1 MDNHF
6 FERPILNSPY
16 SYPERH
22 WELDSEGQPT
32 QKILAT
38 RRRAEFITPIPKPK
52 KQKRKPNQDALI
64 FDEGKGLSTQKQ
76 QYDPTSIINDLR
88 FQVDQWRKLPNP
100 TDWLLTAQT
109 ERLLQHWRPHHFNS
123 FRPFFCQVEAVETAI
138 WLTEVAPKLGK
149 IGKGFIENLANAN
162 RDANP
167 ELLRVALKLAT
178 GAGKT
183 TVMAML
189 IAWQTINAVRRPNSS
204 HFTRGFLIVA
214 PGLTIRARL
223 RVLQPNDPDSYYG
236 NLELIPEEM
245 LGDLERAKILIT
257 NYHAFKLRD
266 RMELSKGGRS
276 LLQGRGPELETLE
289 TEGQM
294 IQRVMPDLMGLKN
307 IMVLNDDAH
316 HCYREKPGD
325 ADEPDLTA
333 EDKQEAEK
341 NSEAARLWIN
351 GLEAVHT
358 KLWITQ
364 IVDLSA
370 TPFFL
375 SGSGYAEGTLFP
387 WTVSDF
393 SLMDAIECGIVKLP
407 RVPVADNLPGR
418 DMPIYRNLWDHISKE
433 MPKKG
438 RGKSGELDPLKLPNE
453 LQTALYALY
462 GHYEKTYE
470 EWKKAAID
478 VPPVFIVVCN
488 NTSTSQ
494 LVYEW
499 ISGWER
505 TRDEGDERQLMHKG
519 HLELFRNYDEFGNR
533 LARPN
538 TLLIDSEQLESGDA
552 LDPNFRELAGP
563 EIEQFNTELIERT
576 RDATAADKLS
586 DQDLLREVMNTVGKT
601 GRLGESIRCVASVSM
616 LSEGWDANTVTHIL
630 GVRAFGTQLLCE
642 QVVGRGLRRQ
652 SYDLNEDGLFDVEY
666 AQAAEA
672 HRSGPC
678 RQGTRLTG

>member
-32 QKILAT
+32 QKIVAT

-100 TDWLLTAQT
+100 SDWLVTPET
-109 ERLLQHWRPHHFNS
+109 ERLLQHWRHYNFNS
-123 FRPFFCQVEAVETAI
+123 FRSFFCQVEAVETAI

-204 HFTRGFLIVA
+204 HFTRGFLVVA

-294 IQRVMPDLMGLKN
+294 IQRVMPD
-307 IMVLNDDAH
+307 
-316 HCYREKPGD
+316 
-325 ADEPDLTA
+325 
-333 EDKQEAEK
+333 
-341 NSEAARLWIN
+341 
-351 GLEAVHT
+351 
-358 KLWITQ
+358 
-364 IVDLSA
+364 
-370 TPFFL
+370 
-375 SGSGYAEGTLFP
+375 
-387 WTVSDF
+387 
-393 SLMDAIECGIVKLP
+393 
-407 RVPVADNLPGR
+407 
-418 DMPIYRNLWDHISKE
+418 
-433 MPKKG
+433 
-438 RGKSGELDPLKLPNE
+438 
-453 LQTALYALY
+453 
-462 GHYEKTYE
+462 
-470 EWKKAAID
+470 
-478 VPPVFIVVCN
+478 
-488 NTSTSQ
+488 
-494 LVYEW
+494 
-499 ISGWER
+499 
-505 TRDEGDERQLMHKG
+505 
-519 HLELFRNYDEFGNR
+519 
-533 LARPN
+533 
-538 TLLIDSEQLESGDA
+538 
-552 LDPNFRELAGP
+552 
-563 EIEQFNTELIERT
+563 
-576 RDATAADKLS
+576 
-586 DQDLLREVMNTVGKT
+586 
-601 GRLGESIRCVASVSM
+601 
-616 LSEGWDANTVTHIL
+616 
-630 GVRAFGTQLLCE
+630 
-642 QVVGRGLRRQ
+642 
-652 SYDLNEDGLFDVEY
+652 
-666 AQAAEA
+666 
-672 HRSGPC
+672 
-678 RQGTRLTG
+678 